1 PTARQEPRPPVG
13 SVPGKTCTKNKKWQ
27 DSSTKEHEEEE
38 RASTELTENTDFS
51 VFSVSSVDTLS
62 SSSSCSFVDHFF
74 HWLRLGRAMS
84 SVDTLYFFFFVFLR
98 GSPIEKTCTKN
109 KKWTGNHMKTFNTA
123 GPIQADDHYNI
134 RALSRWDMEEI
145 QRLIQEKRYFV
156 LHAPRQTGKTTCLLA
171 LMAKLNE
178 EGNYTALYVNV
189 EPAQTARGN
198 VRVGITTVIS
208 RITRAARRYLDERRL
223 RDWAEEIL
231 GEFDSHDALQELLSR
246 WSEENHRPIVLL
258 LDEVDAL
265 VGDTLISL
273 LRQIRA
279 GYPDRPGAFPQTV
292 LLCGVRDVR
301 DYRIQV
307 SDDRGDN
314 QIITGGSAFNIKSES
329 LRLGNF
335 SLDDVASLYAQHTEE
350 TGQVFE
356 AGVIDY
362 LFEQTA
368 GQPWLVNALGYEA
381 CFRAGG
387 ERDRAQPITLE
398 IMMEARERLIERRD
412 THLDQLADKL
422 KEPRVHRVINSMLAD
437 TSGKQTTIPE
447 NDLQYVQDLGLV
459 RARPQLAI
467 ANPIYREV
475 IPRTLTWTTQVLI
488 PYETA
493 WYVGEDG
500 RLDLPKLLTAF
511 QQFFRENGDSWSE
524 RFDYKEAGPQLLMQS
539 FLQRIVNGGGRI
551 DREYG
556 LGRRR
561 TDLLIQWPV
570 DENRVFHGP
579 VQRAVIELKILY
591 KSLEATIEDGLAQT
605 TDYRDRAGAEE
616 GYLVIFDRAPN
627 KLWEEKCFVRQEQ
640 YGEHRIGVWGM

>member
-1 PTARQEPRPPVG
+1 
-13 SVPGKTCTKNKKWQ
+13 
-27 DSSTKEHEEEE
+27 
-38 RASTELTENTDFS
+38 
-51 VFSVSSVDTLS
+51 
-62 SSSSCSFVDHFF
+62 
-74 HWLRLGRAMS
+74 
-84 SVDTLYFFFFVFLR
+84 
-98 GSPIEKTCTKN
+98 
-109 KKWTGNHMKTFNTA
+109 MKTFNTA
-123 GPIQADDHYNI
+123 GPIQPDDHYNI
-134 RALSRWDMEEI
+134 PALSRWNMDEI
-145 QRLIQEKRYFV
+145 RRLIQEKRYFV

-189 EPAQTARGN
+189 EPAQTAREN

-314 QIITGGSAFNIKSES
+314 QVITGGSAFNIKSKS

-335 SLDDVASLYAQHTEE
+335 SREDVATLYAQHTEE
-350 TGQVFE
+350 SAQVFE

-362 LFEQTA
+362 VFEQTA
-368 GQPWLVNALGYEA
+368 GQPWLVNALGDEV
-381 CFRAGG
+381 CFEMKAG
-387 ERDRAQPITLE
+387 RDRTRPITLE
-398 IMMEARERLIERRD
+398 VMMEARERLIERRD
-412 THLDQLADKL
+412 THIDQLADKL
-422 KEPRVHRVINSMLAD
+422 KEPRVHRVISELLSDDAQLAMD
-437 TSGKQTTIPE
+437 SPSEDDQ
-447 NDLQYVQDLGLV
+447 LYVQDLGLI
-459 RARPQLAI
+459 RTRPQIAI

-475 IPRTLTWTTQVLI
+475 IPRTLTWIAQTRI
-488 PYETA
+488 PQESA
-493 WYVGEDG
+493 WYVKEDG
-500 RLDLPKLLTAF
+500 QLDIPKLLDAF
-511 QQFFRENGDSWSE
+511 QQFFRENSE
-524 RFDYKEAGPQLLMQS
+524 IWIEKFDYKEAGPQLLMQS

-551 DREYG
+551 GREYG

-561 TDLLIQWPV
+561 TDLLIEWPL
-570 DENRVFHGP
+570 DENRGFHGP
-579 VQRAVIELKILY
+579 VQRAVIELKILC
-591 KSLEATIEDGLAQT
+591 KSLEATLEDGLAQT
-605 TDYRDRAGAEE
+605 AGYRDRASAEE
-616 GYLVIFDRAPN
+616 GYLVIFDRAP
-627 KLWEEKCFVRQEQ
+627 KKSWEEKCFVRQEQ
-640 YGEHRIGVWGM
+640 YGEYRIGVWGM